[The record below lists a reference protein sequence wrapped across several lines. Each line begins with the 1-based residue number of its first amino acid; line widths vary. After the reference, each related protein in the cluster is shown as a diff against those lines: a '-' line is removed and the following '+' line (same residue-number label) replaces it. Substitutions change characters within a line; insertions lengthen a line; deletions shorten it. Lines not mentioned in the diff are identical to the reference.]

1 MGSEVN
7 PAPNAQ
13 GEVRTQVVK
22 WNSVCSSVHGVMS
35 ELLLAAELGAL
46 SKADFSKLT
55 TKLYTQVGAI
65 ANCQLPNFDLYQLC
79 CFPVCIVSWLASYTH
94 FGEGGR
100 DGGKAGDG
108 VTPFQVHFIVMSSSG
123 MTLFCQVIDR
133 FLDVTADMED
143 GESLQYF
150 QQRSSMMVNIVK
162 RYCFISAFYARPRLY
177 G

>member
-1 MGSEVN
+1 M
-7 PAPNAQ
+7 
-13 GEVRTQVVK
+13 
-22 WNSVCSSVHGVMS
+22 
-35 ELLLAAELGAL
+35 L
-46 SKADFSKLT
+46 SIS
-55 TKLYTQVGAI
+55 I
-65 ANCQLPNFDLYQLC
+65 LPINLPIDLHQLC

-108 VTPFQVHFIVMSSSG
+108 VTPFQVIKTIFFG
-123 MTLFCQVIDR
+123 DGTALFWQVIDR

-162 RYCFISAFYARPRLY
+162 R
-177 G
+177 